1 MVTITRT
8 KDPVAKLDYGW
19 DWEDWLA
26 GDTIDTSTWTV
37 PTTLVKESD
46 SKTNTTTTVW
56 ISGGTLGESYTVTNQ
71 IVTVAGRV
79 DQRSFVL
86 KIVDY

>member
-71 IVTVAGRV
+71 IVTAAGRV

>member
-19 DWEDWLA
+19 DWEAWLA

-37 PTTLVKESD
+37 PTTLVKESE

-56 ISGGTLGESYTVTNQ
+56 ISGGTLGASYTVTNQ
-71 IVTVAGRV
+71 IVTAAGRI